1 MGLGTETMTRIDRGD
16 EDGIVI
22 PGPYSARC
30 HPELD
35 GQIGCIKVI
44 YGPIDGD
51 DNWAIHLIQQRLQ
64 RIELSPSHVGCPC
77 AAHLTNLKDGN
88 KREVLAKSRRPI
100 SDFETR
106 QKKNQCYAD
115 IESGLWGWQC
125 KSSLIAKEN
134 CALRCLSSTCYELVY
149 ESDPLEEGEKDL
161 VRGQEFKYCMHNVG
175 GAHQGQSPVVCGQ
188 VIPAATFRIY

>member
-1 MGLGTETMTRIDRGD
+1 MVNQHSSSSSSLG
-16 EDGIVI
+16 I
-22 PGPYSARC
+22 PV
-30 HPELD
+30 L
-35 GQIGCIKVI
+35 
-44 YGPIDGD
+44 
-51 DNWAIHLIQQRLQ
+51 LFLLLLL
-64 RIELSPSHVGCPC
+64 LSP
-77 AAHLTNLKDGN
+77 T
-88 KREVLAKSRRPI
+88 VLAKSRRSI

-161 VRGQEFKYCMHNVG
+161 VRGQEFKYCMHNVLHFAVECWG
-175 GAHQGQSPVVCGQ
+175 TLGTYFFVGFSYLLVLTPLWANVSSIDTEVVSRWVKGSNSQGQLLDQSR
-188 VIPAATFRIY
+188 TS